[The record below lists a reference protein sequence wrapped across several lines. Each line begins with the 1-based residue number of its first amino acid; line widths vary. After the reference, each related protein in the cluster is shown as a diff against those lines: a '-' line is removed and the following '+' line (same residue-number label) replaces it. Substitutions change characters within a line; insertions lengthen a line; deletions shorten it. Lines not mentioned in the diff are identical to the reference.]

1 MLISSIKWDWSAFWA
16 GLKVAIFAILLLVA
30 AFIVA
35 AIAKALVVKLLTSTR
50 ANNIISKADGD
61 KPGSTANFVGKLVYL
76 IVFLLFVPG
85 IFHIL
90 GVSSVGTPIS
100 EMLNKVWGYIPNI
113 LAAIIVLVVGFMI
126 AKLVRQL
133 LIPVF
138 QKIRVDKLQEK
149 AGVEVADSAKLSSTL
164 AYIVYVLIL
173 IPVIIVALQVLRI
186 EAVSAPAI
194 SMLQKVFDFIPNIV
208 VACLIIFVG
217 VLIGRFAGQIVA
229 RLIAATGVDAKVR
242 GTVGE
247 KMGNVS
253 LSSIIGRIIQVV
265 IVIFFVVQGLSVIKL
280 ATLSNIGTAIIA
292 YMPKVLAAAL
302 ILIGAFFLASF
313 VQKSLKK
320 IGYDFYGFIAKGAIL
335 VFASFMILN
344 QLGIANDIVRMAFF
358 LIMAA
363 LAVAFAIAFGVGG
376 REFAA
381 SVLKDW
387 KTKND
392 EIKREAPAKAAAAKA
407 EAAAQKSDEPSK
419 MEMQFDDDADGA
431 VGESLDNA
439 TDAAEGA
446 ADNLANKLVGKIT
459 GDKD

>member
-1 MLISSIKWDWSAFWA
+1 MLISTLQWDWGAFWS

-35 AIAKALVVKLLTSTR
+35 AIAKALVVKLLTRTK
-50 ANNIISKADGD
+50 AGEILAKADGD
-61 KPGSTANFVGKLVYL
+61 KPGSTANFIGKLVYL

-85 IFHIL
+85 IFAIL
-90 GVSSVGTPIS
+90 GVSAVSTPIS
-100 EMLNKVWGYIPNI
+100 EMLHKVWGYIPNI

-138 QKIRVDKLQEK
+138 QKIRVDKIQEK
-149 AGVEVADSAKLSSTL
+149 AGVEVSDSAKLSSTL

-186 EAVSAPAI
+186 EAVSTPAI
-194 SMLQKVFDFIPNIV
+194 GMLQKVFDFIPNIV

-217 VLIGRFAGQIVA
+217 VLIGRFAGQIVG

-242 GTVGE
+242 DTVGE
-247 KMGNVS
+247 KLGKTSV
-253 LSSIIGRIIQVV
+253 SSIIGRIIQVV

-280 ATLSNIGTAIIA
+280 ATLSNIGGAIIS
-292 YMPKVLAAAL
+292 YMPRVLAAVL

-313 VQKSLKK
+313 VQKALKK
-320 IGYDFYGFIAKGAIL
+320 IGYEFYGFIAKIAII

-344 QLGIANDIVRMAFF
+344 QLGIANDIVKMAFL
-358 LIMAA
+358 LILGA
-363 LAVAFAIAFGVGG
+363 LAVAFAVAFGIGG

-387 KTKND
+387 KIKND
-392 EIKREAPAKAAAAKA
+392 EIKKEAPAKAAAAQAEEAA
-407 EAAAQKSDEPSK
+407 EAAGGPSRA
-419 MEMQFDDDADGA
+419 EMKYDDDADGV
-431 VGESLDNA
+431 VGEKLEDV

-446 ADNLANKLVGKIT
+446 ADNLAGKIVNKIT
-459 GDKD
+459 GDK